1 MQTHDGQF
9 QQDIGQLRP
18 YLLKFA
24 QLQLR
29 DTHLAEDVVSETIV
43 AALSKPQAFAGR
55 SQLKTYLVGILKFK
69 IVDQFRSNKGLV
81 SLTPDDDGDGSE
93 ELEALLFKQDGHY
106 ETPPNAWGNPEG
118 QLQTRQ
124 FFEVLEVCLAN
135 LPTQMARVFMMREW
149 LELPSADICKETQLS
164 TTNLH
169 VSLHRARLRLRECLE
184 IKWFSLNKD

>member
-1 MQTHDGQF
+1 MQTPAVQF
-9 QQDIGQLRP
+9 QLEVSQLRS

-43 AALSKPQAFAGR
+43 AALSKPQAFAGL

-69 IVDQFRSNKGLV
+69 IIDQFRNNKGLI
-81 SLTPDDDGDGSE
+81 SLTPDDDGDGSA
-93 ELEALLFKQDGHY
+93 ELEALLFGRDGHF
-106 ETPPNAWGNPEG
+106 ETPPGTWGDPEG
-118 QLQTRQ
+118 LLQTRQ
-124 FFEVLEVCLAN
+124 FFEVLEMCLAH
-135 LPTQMARVFMMREW
+135 LPPQMAKVFMMREW
-149 LELPSADICKETQLS
+149 LEMSSTDICKETQLS

-184 IKWFSLNKD
+184 LKWFSLNKD